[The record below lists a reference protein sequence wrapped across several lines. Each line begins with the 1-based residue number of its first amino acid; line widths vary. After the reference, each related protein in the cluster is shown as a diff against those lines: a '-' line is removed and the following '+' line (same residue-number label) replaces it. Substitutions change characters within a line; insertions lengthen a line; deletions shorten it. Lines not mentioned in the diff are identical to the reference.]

1 MGLGGSGW
9 LHVMG
14 VGPVNKQGDYQMTI
28 RKLLLSTSAAAAIA
42 SVMMIPVPA
51 SANAFCDSK
60 VAPYRGELEAKVN
73 PALAEID
80 NGIAGIRKGGGDP
93 DKIAIKMKDGTF
105 KTLPELRNL
114 LLTQKVA
121 VSKEI
126 DDAGEKCTN
135 DLKPFQDTT
144 DAAVTLATGGLNKL
158 LPERMTH
165 IEIGEILAGKPFGGD
180 GGLVPHFREQVLGT
194 FGLKDDHGFVT
205 TVIRDPL
212 HAVFPHW

>member
-1 MGLGGSGW
+1 
-9 LHVMG
+9 
-14 VGPVNKQGDYQMTI
+14 MTI
-28 RKLLLSTSAAAAIA
+28 RKLLLSTSLVAAFG
-42 SVMMIPVPA
+42 SVSMIPVPA
-51 SANAFCDSK
+51 LANAFCDSK
-60 VAPYRGELEAKVN
+60 VAPYRGELEAKAA

-80 NGIAGIRKGGGDP
+80 SGIADIRKGGGDP

-114 LLTQKVA
+114 LLTQKAA

-126 DDAGEKCTN
+126 DDAGEKCAK
-135 DLKPFQDTT
+135 DLKPFQDST
-144 DAAVTLATGGLNKL
+144 DAIVTLATGGLNKL

-180 GGLVPHFREQVLGT
+180 GGLVPHFREQVLAGI
-194 FGLKDDHGFVT
+194 GLKNDHGFVT
-205 TVIRDPL
+205 TFIRDPL